1 MTRTYLFA
9 LLLSSFV
16 FLAYGIACLGF
27 EGMKRDF
34 ARFGLPHLR
43 VLTGTLEVLGALG
56 LIVGLWWPPL
66 VMVSAGGLAVMMLAG
81 VATRMSVMD
90 SGAQTLPALA
100 LMLLNAWLAWSTW
113 TTRLR

>member
-1 MTRTYLFA
+1 MTRAYLLA
-9 LLLSSFV
+9 VILSSCV

-34 ARFGLPHLR
+34 ERFGLPHLR

-66 VMVSAGGLAVMMLAG
+66 VILSAGGLAVMMLAG
-81 VATRMSVMD
+81 VATRVGVMD
-90 SGAQTLPALA
+90 SFAQTLPALA
-100 LMLLNAWLAWSTW
+100 LMLLNAWLAWSAW
-113 TTRLR
+113 TTYVG